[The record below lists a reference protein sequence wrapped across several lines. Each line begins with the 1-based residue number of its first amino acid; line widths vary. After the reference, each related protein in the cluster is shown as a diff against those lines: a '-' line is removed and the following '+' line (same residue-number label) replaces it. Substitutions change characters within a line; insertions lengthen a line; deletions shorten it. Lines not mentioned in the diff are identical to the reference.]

1 MTTFGTA
8 KWQGGLKD
16 GKVVAFIPEAAPKAG
31 MPEGIA
37 VDDQGNIVTGW
48 TGQMSVR
55 RFVKK

>member
-1 MTTFGTA
+1 
-8 KWQGGLKD
+8 
-16 GKVVAFIPEAAPKAG
+16 